1 ARGCVALAMSRTR
14 LTTQK
19 AGGAWGGDGAGRQA
33 GTSHFVPTTEQR
45 YTSVV
50 GVSVIS
56 PALAAAKTSVSEV
69 SWVGATPMLK
79 VICTSCQSGLNP
91 SPWIASSTLTNDP
104 PPGSCPM
111 QASH

>member
-1 ARGCVALAMSRTR
+1 MYSIGWPPSVGWWADVYPSAGSQPLHPPLPSAGADRTSSGGGGAGAVGRPR
-14 LTTQK
+14 LTPQT

-69 SWVGATPMLK
+69 SWVGATP
-79 VICTSCQSGLNP
+79 
-91 SPWIASSTLTNDP
+91 
-104 PPGSCPM
+104 
-111 QASH
+111 